1 MDFYEQEKGKAH
13 ELLREVKKQEEKS
26 GYIPIRVAR
35 NTTIMMSPNATK
47 KEIEAKIKQHQ
58 K

>member
-1 MDFYEQEKGKAH
+1 MDFYAEEKGKAH
-13 ELLREVKKQEEKS
+13 ELLRDMKKREQKLS
-26 GYIPIRVAR
+26 LIPIRVAR

-47 KEIEAKIKQHQ
+47 KEIEAKIKQYQ

>member
-13 ELLREVKKQEEKS
+13 ELLREVKKKEQKLS
-26 GYIPIRVAR
+26 LIPIRVAH
-35 NTTIMMSPNATK
+35 NTTIMMSSNATK
-47 KEIEAKIKQHQ
+47 KEIEAKIKQYQ